1 MTRRG
6 RPEPV
11 ASVVPI
17 TSKPSCSNMERVPT
31 EAMTHQTGTSS
42 TGRMT
47 ALRSSFETS
56 ALGESAA
63 GASPPP
69 QRSLP
74 QLSVRAL
81 ASPQHAT
88 VLPVPHLQVKNVPD
102 DVYAALRERAAA
114 ARSTVRDY
122 VLDLVEEDLARPSV
136 TQWLD
141 EVRASR
147 PARVP
152 GRRAI
157 ADALDGAADEIEGLG
172 GR

>member
-1 MTRRG
+1 MDLTGAGSRCNRHQQCDARRFG
-6 RPEPV
+6 L
-11 ASVVPI
+11 
-17 TSKPSCSNMERVPT
+17 T
-31 EAMTHQTGTSS
+31 
-42 TGRMT
+42 
-47 ALRSSFETS
+47 TS
-56 ALGESAA
+56 AKS
-63 GASPPP
+63 SN
-69 QRSLP
+69 RSGVNGCVSTFTKIPP
-74 QLSVRAL
+74 QLSVA
-81 ASPQHAT
+81 ATAFPQHAT

-136 TQWLD
+136 TSWLD

-152 GRRAI
+152 GRWAI

>member
-1 MTRRG
+1 M
-6 RPEPV
+6 
-11 ASVVPI
+11 
-17 TSKPSCSNMERVPT
+17 
-31 EAMTHQTGTSS
+31 
-42 TGRMT
+42 
-47 ALRSSFETS
+47 
-56 ALGESAA
+56 
-63 GASPPP
+63 
-69 QRSLP
+69 
-74 QLSVRAL
+74 
-81 ASPQHAT
+81 
-88 VLPVPHLQVKNVPD
+88 PHLQVKNVPE
-102 DVYAALRERAAA
+102 DVYAALRERASA

-136 TQWLD
+136 TSWLD